1 MSSSFRRLATTAPS
15 CFAALA
21 LWLAVVPPVAG
32 APPEPPP
39 ADTAALQKVLD
50 RFIESL
56 NTTDV
61 KALAALFAPDA
72 TVFFPLAAMPLRLE
86 NKEQI
91 TAVFAAF
98 FDGVRTREPG
108 PRYMKLA
115 PEHTRVQFLNDVAVV
130 SFHLK
135 GEQMISRRTLVLH
148 KISGTWLI
156 VHLHASNVQIQK
168 Q

>member
-1 MSSSFRRLATTAPS
+1 MRSSFRRRAATAPL
-15 CFAALA
+15 CLVVLA

-32 APPEPPP
+32 APPGPPP
-39 ADTAALQKVLD
+39 ADAAAVQKVLD
-50 RFIESL
+50 RFIEAL
-56 NTTDV
+56 NTADV
-61 KALAALFAPDA
+61 KALAELFPPDA

-98 FDGVRTREPG
+98 FDGVRTRETG

-115 PEHTRVQFLNDVAVV
+115 PEDTRVQFLGDVAVV

-148 KISGTWLI
+148 KVEGTWFI
-156 VHLHASNVQIQK
+156 VHLHASNVTIRN
-168 Q
+168 